1 MNEIGNRIRY
11 HRLELNM
18 TQSDLAE
25 GIISVS
31 YLSKI
36 ENGLIEPPQKII
48 DFLCK
53 ELNINPY
60 LQERKKYIFMKL
72 TRDWFEAL
80 FKNDIHDAQNLYI
93 QIEKNNALIE
103 KTESITLID
112 IHKLKYFLLQ
122 EKNEEA
128 RRQYEMLQILSVNFN
143 NIENY
148 YWLKFSAYYKFRN
161 LYYNKSLEYFNQA
174 KKYLSST
181 FYLED
186 EEENGLYYM
195 IALSASHAR
204 KTYKAQNY
212 AKKAL
217 QFYQKNYHLKQAA
230 QCHILL
236 GISFSRIAEYEEAI
250 KSYKLAEKISRT
262 INDISLLAT
271 SIQNIGNL
279 YSIIN
284 KSQESIEYYLK
295 SYNLQVNSTHKMK
308 IIPIASLM
316 KEYYRRHD
324 IFNANYWLSEGI
336 SLLSQD
342 ESESVY
348 QYEFQVYEQLING
361 INQDFDDIILK
372 KIIPFLNEK
381 GLHYEKVA
389 YLKILAQYYFD
400 TRKYKLSAI
409 YYNHA
414 LNIN

>member
-1 MNEIGNRIRY
+1 
-11 HRLELNM
+11 M

-36 ENGLIEPPQKII
+36 ENGLIEPPQKIY

-60 LQERKKYIFMKL
+60 LQGKKNIFMKL

-80 FKNDIHDAQNLYI
+80 FKNDIHEAQNLYI
-93 QIEKNNALIE
+93 QIEKNRALIE

-122 EKNEEA
+122 NKNEEA
-128 RRQYEMLQILSVNFN
+128 RRQYETLHILSVDFN
-143 NIENY
+143 NIEKY
-148 YWLKFSAYYKFRN
+148 YWLKFSAYYKFKN

-174 KKYLSST
+174 KKYLSSI

-217 QFYQKNYHLKQAA
+217 QFYQKHYHLKQAA

-236 GISFSRIAEYEEAI
+236 GISFSRIGENEEAI
-250 KSYKLAEKISRT
+250 KSYKLAEKISRN
-262 INDISLLAT
+262 INDTSLLAT

-324 IFNANYWLSEGI
+324 ISNATYWLSEGI
-336 SLLSQD
+336 SLISQD

-361 INQDFDDIILK
+361 INQNFDDIILK

-381 GLHYEKVA
+381 ELHYEKVA
-389 YLKILAQYYFD
+389 FLKILAQYYFD

-414 LNIN
+414 LNINNKL

>member
-1 MNEIGNRIRY
+1 
-11 HRLELNM
+11 M